1 MFDAHVMETLKSTS
15 RTFFLP
21 IMRLDGELRDTVA
34 AYYLANRALDQ
45 IEDHPRLTP
54 EAKIAL
60 LGGVSRLLQEEAFT
74 EGQVDRLFHPFRDR
88 LEPVTLRFHEWAVQL
103 PPRDVAPRLWDS
115 LATLADRMAEWVRAD
130 FRIDDESDL
139 DRYTFAVAS
148 SIGITLSDLWS
159 RYASVVTRFPEAVAF
174 GRAVQAA
181 NIAWNHEDDLSRGV
195 DFFPAGWTTD
205 DMCRYARRH
214 LPAAEAY
221 AASLPAGPIRDFC
234 SLTLDIFRATLS
246 ALQEGSP
253 LDRKTVTALAD
264 RYAVSD

>member
-1 MFDAHVMETLKSTS
+1 METLKSTS

-45 IEDHPRLTP
+45 IEDHPDLTP
-54 EAKIAL
+54 EAKIDL
-60 LGGVSRLLQEEAFT
+60 LCGVSRLLQEETFT
-74 EGQVDRLFHPFRDR
+74 PGQVDRLFHPHRTH
-88 LEPVTLRFHEWAVQL
+88 LEPVTRRFYDWAVQL
-103 PPRDVAPRLWDS
+103 PPRDIAPRLWDS
-115 LATLADRMAEWVRAD
+115 LATLADRMADWVRAD
-130 FRIDDESDL
+130 FRIDGQADL

-148 SIGITLSDLWS
+148 SIGITLSDLWN
-159 RYASVVTRFPEAVAF
+159 RHASIVTGFPEAVAF

-181 NIAWNHEDDLSRGV
+181 NIAWNHEDDLARGV
-195 DFFPAGWTTD
+195 DFFPTGWTTD
-205 DMCRYARRH
+205 DMCGYARRH

-221 AASLPAGPIRDFC
+221 VESIPAGPIRDFC

-246 ALQEGSP
+246 ALQEGTP
-253 LDRKTVTALAD
+253 LDRTTITALAD